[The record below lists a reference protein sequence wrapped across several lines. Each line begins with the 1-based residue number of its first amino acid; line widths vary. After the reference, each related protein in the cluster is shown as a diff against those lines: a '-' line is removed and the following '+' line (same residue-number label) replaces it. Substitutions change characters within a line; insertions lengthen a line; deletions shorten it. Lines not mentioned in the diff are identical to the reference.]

1 MNTRSDGAG
10 KKMFDEFRR
19 ESEEYVA
26 KLKRAVNVK
35 TARGSRIRED
45 IGDFVIEEQS
55 VTGDTYGEYRFALDR
70 RVRQPDGTVRLVN
83 VGWYKTYRGAMNA
96 LSMERS
102 AHG

>member
-1 MNTRSDGAG
+1 MTDSG
-10 KKMFDEFRR
+10 
-19 ESEEYVA
+19 ESFGTE
-26 KLKRAVNVK
+26 LKRAVNIK
-35 TARGSRIRED
+35 TTRGSRIRED
-45 IGDFVIEEQS
+45 IGDFIIEEQS